1 MAFYDTITKVKI
13 MCDYIIKRFING
25 RDVSN
30 AEVRK
35 KCGSF
40 ASITGICLNIL
51 LFIGKFT
58 VGTIFGSVSVTAD
71 AVNNL
76 SDAASSLIA
85 LVSFRISAKPADR
98 DHPYGHE
105 RFEYVASMIV
115 SFIILLI
122 GFQLLKES
130 INKILHPEAT
140 EFSILTTII
149 LIASILCKLFLYFF
163 YKSVSKAVSS
173 PVMAAS
179 SADSLSDVVSTSA
192 VLIGLVITHFIS
204 VNLDGYIGA
213 AVAVFIFISGI
224 KILNEN
230 KNNIIGTAP
239 NPELVKNIINEAHTH
254 PEVLGIHDLMLHNYG
269 TSRCFATFHAEVDG
283 RENIFKSHDVIDLI
297 ERDVLNKYGVQCV
310 IHLDPIETDNDL
322 INELRE
328 DIYETV
334 KGIDERLS
342 VHDFRFVPG
351 VTHTNLIFDVFVPF
365 EVKLSDE
372 ELKALIDS
380 KVKGISTSYLTV
392 ITFDRG

>member
-1 MAFYDTITKVKI
+1 
-13 MCDYIIKRFING
+13 MCDYLIKRYING
-25 RDVSN
+25 RDVSD

-115 SFIILLI
+115 SFIILMI

-130 INKILHPEAT
+130 VNKILHPEAT
-140 EFSILTTII
+140 EFSILTTVI
-149 LIASILCKLFLYFF
+149 LVASILCKLFLYFF
-163 YKSVSKAVSS
+163 YKAVSKAVSS

-192 VLIGLVITHFIS
+192 VLIGLVITHLTS

-213 AVAVFIFISGI
+213 AVAIFIFISGI

-239 NPELVKNIINEAHTH
+239 NPELVKSIVDEAHTH

-283 RENIFKSHDVIDLI
+283 REDIFRSHDVIDLI
-297 ERDVLNKYGVQCV
+297 ERDVFNKYGVQCV

-322 INELRE
+322 VNELRE

-365 EVKLSDE
+365 EVKLSNDE
-372 ELKALIDS
+372 LQNLIDS
-380 KVKGISTSYLTV
+380 KVKGISTSYQTV